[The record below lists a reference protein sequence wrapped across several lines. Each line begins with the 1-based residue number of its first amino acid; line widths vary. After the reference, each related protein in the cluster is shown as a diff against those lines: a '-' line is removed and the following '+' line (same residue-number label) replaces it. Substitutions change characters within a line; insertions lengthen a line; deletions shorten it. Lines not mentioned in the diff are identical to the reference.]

1 MDHTPNDFADLQ
13 GFGSAKGSTAALGG
27 NVVSFS
33 NARLKSLEKDM
44 ANLKQ
49 RQRELIRNGKNSTR
63 QLQALFEVQR
73 GLLLENSLDS
83 VIAWALTQIPKSF
96 DLIQASLALEVTQYE
111 IPYVS
116 HPHFRRLTPGSV
128 FRLFTDRSLIMGT
141 MASAEAVAVPCE
153 CKSFAISRICIG
165 HKKRSG
171 FLVLASATDEFS
183 SSPSET
189 EIVSALA
196 TSLQLSLSREYDRL

>member
-1 MDHTPNDFADLQ
+1 MDQNPTDL
-13 GFGSAKGSTAALGG
+13 SPLKGSKSARGATAALGG
-27 NVVSFS
+27 NVVSLS

-44 ANLKQ
+44 AALKR
-49 RQRELIRNGKNSTR
+49 RQRELIRNGSNSTR

-73 GLLLENSLDS
+73 GLLLENNLDA

-96 DLIQASLALEVTQYE
+96 ELIQASLALEVTQYE
-111 IPYVS
+111 IPHVN

-128 FRLFTDRSLIMGT
+128 FRLFSDRSLIMGT
-141 MASAEAVAVPCE
+141 MASAEAVAVSCE
-153 CKSFAISRICIG
+153 CKSFAISRMSIG
-165 HKKRSG
+165 HKKRPG
-171 FLVLASATDEFS
+171 FLLLASATDEFS
-183 SSPSET
+183 SSPSEI